1 MDVYTLF
8 LIYRYNLPG
17 KDVCIA
23 AFTVLVRT
31 SIESN
36 RITSLVCDVETR
48 AALHI

>member
-1 MDVYTLF
+1 MGVYALS
-8 LIYRYNLPG
+8 LIYRNILSG

-31 SIESN
+31 SIEIS
-36 RITSLVCDVETR
+36 RITSLVCDMETR